1 MKGNNKSQKEID
13 NSFLKETTK
22 WDIENDSLL
31 KEATK
36 RETHNSLAA
45 NSKQLNFYVSRKNCR
60 TLCHVW
66 EQQEAYKHADRLIWT
81 KASKCCQHNI
91 YIYLYYT

>member
-36 RETHNSLAA
+36 RETDNSLAA
-45 NSKQLNFYVSRKNCR
+45 NSNKQLNF
-60 TLCHVW
+60 
-66 EQQEAYKHADRLIWT
+66 
-81 KASKCCQHNI
+81 
-91 YIYLYYT
+91 